1 MKQFKRLAASLLVAV
16 MALAIFTACGSVR
29 EKLEVVE
36 QPEKKAVAISTIEKL
51 SDEVPALKELKL
63 DSKMENAAKNGLE
76 PALAYKKGAFP
87 SQLAFALEMSR
98 VTGIDIFELEKIYN
112 ENRYVGFSI
121 PESQFS
127 EATLK
132 ARLKSSIPQNVTKYG
147 IAVATYEGNT
157 YVAMF
162 FE

>member
-51 SDEVPALKELKL
+51 ADEVPALKELKL

-76 PALAYKKGAFP
+76 PALAYKRAHSPVRWLLHSK
-87 SQLAFALEMSR
+87 
-98 VTGIDIFELEKIYN
+98 
-112 ENRYVGFSI
+112 
-121 PESQFS
+121 
-127 EATLK
+127 
-132 ARLKSSIPQNVTKYG
+132 
-147 IAVATYEGNT
+147 
-157 YVAMF
+157 
-162 FE
+162 